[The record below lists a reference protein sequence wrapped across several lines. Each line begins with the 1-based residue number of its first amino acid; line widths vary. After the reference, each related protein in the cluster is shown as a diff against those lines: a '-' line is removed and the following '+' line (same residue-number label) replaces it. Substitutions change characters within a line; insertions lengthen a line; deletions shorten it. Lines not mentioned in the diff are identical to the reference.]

1 MSLMSLSE
9 TIYSPLKENEELTG
23 WSKETINYTYNNK
36 SKVCSQIRGI
46 GKSHNKILK
55 RYEIEDIYQN
65 LLIYLF
71 TYEDYNISK
80 ACDRIEEGV
89 VLSLE
94 QYVHTCIK
102 FCVLRYITE
111 QYKYEKP
118 LVREYSKTNETDDQE
133 LSIFDTIADKKAS
146 KYEEIEYDLDT
157 ICKMYESHRYEYGID
172 IFQVWFVRLET
183 IAHNKKDKYSEIIKQ
198 LGISAND
205 VANLEKKSDTSG
217 AMLSIAKAV
226 SIIGVEQAI
235 EVLKKYT
242 YASDIISKVITIIE

>member
-1 MSLMSLSE
+1 MSLSE

-46 GKSHNKILK
+46 AKSHNKILK

-80 ACDRIEEGV
+80 ACDRINEGV

-102 FCVLRYITE
+102 FCVLRYITDT
-111 QYKYEKP
+111 YKYEKP
-118 LVREYSKTNETDDQE
+118 LVREYTKSNDSDEQD

-146 KYEEIEYDLDT
+146 NYEELEYDLDT

-172 IFQVWFVRLET
+172 IFQVWYVRLET
-183 IAHNKKDKYSEIIKQ
+183 IAHNKKDKYNEIIKQ
-198 LGISAND
+198 LGISTVD
-205 VANLEKKSDTSG
+205 VAKLEKLSDVNG

-226 SIIGVEQAI
+226 SITGVEKAI
-235 EVLKKYT
+235 EIIRKYT
-242 YASDIISKVITIIE
+242 YASDIISKVISIIE